1 MDFKTILIIII
12 TASVAA
18 FFIPTAQELQSHFKS
33 GQDYY
38 ASKDYRR
45 AIEQYE
51 WIINTDSKFLKADS
65 IPVALLGNELVVG
78 VRTAAYYQ
86 KGNALRNLGKR
97 EESIESYRIVERRPD
112 SPKLSALAQF
122 QIYETYYADKEYRKA
137 IDEARLLVE
146 RHPLDE
152 RVPRAW
158 YDIGWSFRSL
168 GFIDSSNLA
177 FQTLTQN
184 YPKNELDP
192 RARYQLAQN
201 YFDQAK
207 WDTAVASFQDIITRY
222 RPESFASTEW
232 QNVELKAVKDQRL
245 FEAQAGRDVD
255 VNTLEL
261 VAKSQV
267 KIADAYQRQGR
278 YDDAMQTYRKVIATF
293 SLMPS
298 LVEATYIKMATYTI
312 EVKSFEEGIQVY
324 RKAIDENFSNKPL
337 QAKLQYK
344 IARTYQDA
352 KAYDKAAHEYL
363 FYVQAFAPQAN
374 GIKFPVEQA
383 YFVAISSFYSAR
395 DYRNILAY
403 SDTMMAYFPQTEYT
417 TKITMYRGLADL
429 ALGKYES
436 ARESFA
442 RVIEASPGSNESIV
456 ARTQMGKS
464 YFDEKNYKK
473 AVESL
478 EQLLTED
485 QTKVDKSEIHY
496 LLGLSHY
503 GVGEY
508 DKSIEDLVL
517 VDSTSPYYP
526 FTFARVTR
534 AYSAQQRYDDAA
546 KYLDNVFLAAKTD
559 SVDSTPFVRLARSE
573 LYTSQQKYGLAAAE
587 FDSVLADKRL
597 TENTQVQAR
606 YGRGLIYCELAKYK
620 EAAEDL
626 QFCISSG
633 VFEQVFPA
641 LVPQAKEKLAFSY
654 INLGKKKEGSLLL
667 NELIASAATEL
678 DKSKYLGMMT
688 EFQYRSGDYQ
698 KSIDVAKQVLS
709 LTQKDEYSTI
719 RSYVA
724 MSNSYGNLQQHDKAI
739 ATLKEAGEKFP
750 GNSYLD
756 EVFFGLGKIY
766 YNAGDYKNG
775 SDAFQSHLQ
784 RFPTSKFKEDAQYF
798 YALSLYQTGKADTC
812 IKLLREFLGAYPS
825 SKRAGAAQMQIAE
838 AYFNT
843 TRFDE
848 ATKEYQ
854 QLYRKYP
861 QDENAALAMFNE
873 GWSYYQLHQ
882 QPRMLESFKNL
893 VIKHPATKVAADAQ
907 FAIGDFYYNQK
918 SYDSALTAYQQF
930 VTLFSSDSRIEE
942 AKTLIK
948 DLSQVEAYKAYE
960 TAMAFFDSKNWSV
973 AVEELTKVAT
983 KYPNTEIVYGCKTNI
998 ASAYEQLGERKKALA
1013 IFEEI
1018 IRDWKDLEPA
1028 KTAVF
1033 FAEMHKRWIDAGK

>member
-1 MDFKTILIIII
+1 MDFKTILIIVL

-18 FFIPTAQELQSHFKS
+18 FFIPTPRELQSHFKS

-45 AIEQYE
+45 AIEQYD

-65 IPVALLGNELVVG
+65 IRVALLGNELIVG
-78 VRTAAYYQ
+78 VRTAAHYQ
-86 KGNALRNLGKR
+86 KGNALRNMGKR
-97 EESIESYRIVERRPD
+97 EESIGAYRIVEGRPD

-122 QIYETYYADKEYRKA
+122 QIYETYYADKEYRRA
-137 IDEARLLVE
+137 IDEALLLIN

-152 RVPRAW
+152 RIPRAW

-168 GFIDSSNLA
+168 GLVDSSNLA
-177 FQTLTQN
+177 FQTLTLN
-184 YPKNELDP
+184 YPKNELDA

-207 WDTAVASFQDIITRY
+207 WDTAIASFQDVINRY

-232 QNVELKAVKDQRL
+232 ENVELKAVKDLRL

-278 YDDAMQTYRKVIATF
+278 YDEAMQTYRKVIATF
-293 SLMPS
+293 ALMPS
-298 LVEATYIKMATYTI
+298 LVEATYIKMANYTT
-312 EVKSFEEGIQVY
+312 ELKGFDEGILIY
-324 RKAIDENFSNKPL
+324 RRAIDENFSNNPL

-344 IARTYQDA
+344 IARTYQEA
-352 KAYDKAAHEYL
+352 KAYDKAANEYL

-395 DYRNILAY
+395 DNKNILAY
-403 SDTMMAYFPQTEYT
+403 ADTMMTYFPETAYT
-417 TKITMYRGLADL
+417 TKITMYRGLANL
-429 ALGKYES
+429 ALGKYEL
-436 ARESFA
+436 AREAFA

-456 ARTQMGKS
+456 ARTQLGKS
-464 YFDEKNYKK
+464 YFDEKNYKR

-478 EQLLTED
+478 EQLLAED
-485 QTKVDKSEIHY
+485 PTKVDKSEIHY

-503 GVGEY
+503 GLGEHN
-508 DKSIEDLVL
+508 KSIEDLVL

-534 AYSAQQRYDDAA
+534 AYSAQQRYDEAA
-546 KYLDNVFLAAKTD
+546 KFLDNAFRAARND

-573 LYTSQQKYGLAAAE
+573 LYTAQQKYDLAAAE
-587 FDSVLADKRL
+587 FDSVLANKRQ

-620 EAAEDL
+620 EAADDL
-626 QFCISSG
+626 QACINSA
-633 VFEQVFPA
+633 VFQQVFPT
-641 LVPQAKEKLAFSY
+641 LVPQSKEKLAFSY
-654 INLGKKKEGSLLL
+654 INLGKKKEGSQLL
-667 NELIASAATEL
+667 NELVANASTEL
-678 DKSKYLGMMT
+678 DKSKYLGMLT
-688 EFQYRSGDYQ
+688 EFQYRSGEYQ
-698 KSIDVAKQVLS
+698 KSIDVAKQVLA

-775 SDAFQSHLQ
+775 SDALQSHLQ
-784 RFPTSKFKEDAQYF
+784 RFPASKFKEDAQYF
-798 YALSLYQTGKADTC
+798 YALSLYQTAKADEC
-812 IKLLREFLGAYPS
+812 IKLLREFHSTYPS
-825 SKRAGAAQMQIAE
+825 SRRAGAAQMQIAE
-838 AYFNT
+838 TYFNT
-843 TRFDE
+843 TRFED
-848 ATKEYQ
+848 AAKEYQ
-854 QLYRKYP
+854 LLYRKYP

-873 GWSYYQLHQ
+873 GWSYYQLQ
-882 QPRMLESFKNL
+882 QQQRMLESFKNL
-893 VIKHPATKVAADAQ
+893 VIKHPTTKVAADAQ

-918 SYDSALTAYQQF
+918 LYDSALTAYQQF
-930 VTLFSSDSRIEE
+930 ATSYASDARVEE
-942 AKTLIK
+942 AKVLIK
-948 DLSQVEAYKAYE
+948 DLSQIEAYKAYE
-960 TAMAFFDSKNWSV
+960 AAMAFFDAKNWGV
-973 AVEELTKVAT
+973 AVEELTKVAS

-1013 IFEEI
+1013 VFEEI
-1018 IRDWKDLEPA
+1018 IKDWKDLEA
-1028 KTAVF
+1028 ARTAVF
-1033 FAEMHKRWIDAGK
+1033 FAEMHKRWIEAGK

>member
-1 MDFKTILIIII
+1 MDFKTILIVVL

-18 FFIPTAQELQSHFKS
+18 FFIPTPQELQSHFKG

-38 ASKDYRR
+38 ASKDYGR
-45 AIEQYE
+45 AIEQYNL
-51 WIINTDSKFLKADS
+51 IINAESKFLRADS
-65 IPVALLGNELVVG
+65 VRVTLLGNELSVG

-86 KGNALRNLGKR
+86 KGNALRNMGKR
-97 EESIESYRIVERRPD
+97 DESIEAYRIVEGRPD

-122 QIYETYYADKEYRKA
+122 QIYESYYADKEYRRA
-137 IDEARLLVE
+137 IDEAQLLIA

-168 GFIDSSNLA
+168 GMIDSSNLA
-177 FQTLTQN
+177 FHTLTVSF
-184 YPKNELDP
+184 PTNELDA

-207 WDTAVASFQDIITRY
+207 WDTAVAAFQDVFDRY
-222 RPESFASTEW
+222 RPESFKSTEW
-232 QNVELKAVKDQRL
+232 ENVELKAVKDQRL

-267 KIADAYQRQGR
+267 RIADVYQKQGR
-278 YDDAMQTYRKVIATF
+278 YDEAMKTYRKVIATF
-293 SLMPS
+293 ALMPS
-298 LVEATYIKMATYTI
+298 LVEATYIKMAAYTT
-312 EVKSFEEGIQVY
+312 ELKGFDEGILIY
-324 RKAIDENFSNKPL
+324 RRAVDENFNNKPL

-344 IARTYQDA
+344 IARTYQEA
-352 KAYDKAAHEYL
+352 KVYDKAAREFL
-363 FYVQAFAPQAN
+363 FYIEAYAAQATS
-374 GIKFPVEQA
+374 IKFPVEQA
-383 YFVAISSFYSAR
+383 YFVAIGNFYSAR
-395 DYRNILAY
+395 DNKNILAY
-403 SDTMMAYFPQTEYT
+403 SDTMMKYFPETEYA
-417 TKITMYRGLADL
+417 TKVTMYRGLANL
-429 ALGKYES
+429 ATGKYEL
-436 ARESFA
+436 ARESFG
-442 RVIEASPGSNESIV
+442 RVIQASPGSNESIL
-456 ARTQMGKS
+456 ARTQLGKS

-473 AVESL
+473 AIESL

-485 QTKVDKSEIHY
+485 QAKVDKSEIHY

-503 GVGEY
+503 GLGENT
-508 DKSIEDLVL
+508 KSIEDLVL

-534 AYSAQQRYDDAA
+534 AYSALQRFDDAS
-546 KYLDNVFLAAKTD
+546 KFLDKVFRAAKID

-573 LYTSQQKYGLAAAE
+573 LYTAQQKYDLAAAE
-587 FDSVLADKRL
+587 FDSVLANKKQ

-606 YGRGLIYCELAKYK
+606 YGRGLIYSEMGKHK

-626 QFCISSG
+626 QACISSG
-633 VFEQVFPA
+633 VFQQVFPA

-654 INLGKKKEGSLLL
+654 INIGKKKEGAQLL
-667 NELIASAATEL
+667 NELVASATTDLE
-678 DKSKYLGMMT
+678 KSKYLGMLS
-688 EFQYRSGDYQ
+688 EFQYRAGEYQ
-698 KSIDVAKQVLS
+698 KSIEVAKQVLA
-709 LTQKDEYSTI
+709 LTQQDEYSTI

-750 GNSYLD
+750 GNAYLD
-756 EVFFGLGKIY
+756 EVFYGLGKIY

-775 SDAFQSHLQ
+775 TDAFQSHLF

-812 IKLLREFLGAYPS
+812 IKLLREFLTTYPS
-825 SKRAGAAQMQIAE
+825 SKRGAAAQMQIAE

-843 TRFDE
+843 TRFEE

-854 QLYRKYP
+854 LLYHKYP

-873 GWSYYQLHQ
+873 GWSYYQLQ
-882 QPRMLESFKNL
+882 QQQRMLESFKNL
-893 VIKHPATKVAADAQ
+893 VIKHPTTKVAADAQ
-907 FAIGDFYYNQK
+907 FAIGDFYYNRK
-918 SYDSALTAYQQF
+918 SYDSALTAYKEF
-930 VTLFSSDSRIEE
+930 VSSFASDPRVEE
-942 AKTLIK
+942 AKGLIK

-960 TAMAFFDSKNWSV
+960 TAMEFFDAKNWSV
-973 AVEELTKVAT
+973 AVEELTKVAV

-1013 IFEEI
+1013 VFDEI
-1018 IRDWKDLEPA
+1018 IKDWKDLEPA
-1028 KTAVF
+1028 RTAVF
-1033 FAEMHKRWIDAGK
+1033 FAEMHKRWIEAGK